1 MKAIL
6 LLLIIIAVL
15 LVVMDIAV
23 IYAAREVEKKKE
35 NYLKIE
41 GAEVMKGVILKT
53 DDGIKLFGCLQYKN
67 EQKINKINIDI

>member
-1 MKAIL
+1 MQHVKW
-6 LLLIIIAVL
+6 
-15 LVVMDIAV
+15 
-23 IYAAREVEKKKE
+23 RKKKE

-67 EQKINKINIDI
+67 EQKINKIKLTYNKKYDNI